1 MARILVAD
9 DEFDMAQM
17 ISEMLV
23 LKGGYDVEVV
33 YDGQDALS
41 EAMQKEYDL
50 FLLDVNM
57 PKKSGYEVCETL
69 KNNQQNSE
77 IPVIFLTGLKDEE
90 SKIKGLQAGANDFLT
105 KPVNI
110 DELHLRVENMLKLH
124 RYSKMLKNYNEE
136 LEAEVRSKTVK
147 LRSTLGDL
155 KEANEKIK
163 EVYINTIY
171 RLSLA
176 AEYKDPDTG
185 KHLVRISSLSAYLAK
200 IMGLDREMQEKIYF
214 TSPMHDI
221 GKIAVPDNI
230 LNKPARLT
238 DEEFEIV
245 KNHTIQSY
253 KILKDSDSD
262 ILKLAADIA
271 LSHHENFDGTGYPNQ
286 LKGGEIPL
294 PGRIVKI
301 LDVYDSLR
309 SERSYKESYSHERTI
324 KIITKGDGRVKP
336 EHFDPEILSLFL
348 KNGKKINDLFEKINK
363 SKLNFKHI
371 FKPDVV
377 LT

>member
-136 LEAEVRSKTVK
+136 LEAKVKSKTMK
-147 LRSTLGDL
+147 
-155 KEANEKIK
+155 
-163 EVYINTIY
+163 
-171 RLSLA
+171 
-176 AEYKDPDTG
+176 
-185 KHLVRISSLSAYLAK
+185 
-200 IMGLDREMQEKIYF
+200 
-214 TSPMHDI
+214 
-221 GKIAVPDNI
+221 
-230 LNKPARLT
+230 
-238 DEEFEIV
+238 
-245 KNHTIQSY
+245 
-253 KILKDSDSD
+253 
-262 ILKLAADIA
+262 
-271 LSHHENFDGTGYPNQ
+271 
-286 LKGGEIPL
+286 
-294 PGRIVKI
+294 
-301 LDVYDSLR
+301 
-309 SERSYKESYSHERTI
+309 
-324 KIITKGDGRVKP
+324 
-336 EHFDPEILSLFL
+336 
-348 KNGKKINDLFEKINK
+348 
-363 SKLNFKHI
+363 
-371 FKPDVV
+371 
-377 LT
+377 